1 MLGSQSVA
9 QRDRSQSNRG
19 NLMRILI
26 SALLLVPAAAL
37 ASSALDGTWKTRTDT
52 MRVTGKP
59 DVFAIVDGTY
69 TCSSCVPAVK
79 IQADGADHKVAGH
92 DNYDSK
98 AVKVVD
104 PKTVEVTNKLAGKV
118 MATNTVTVSTDGSTL
133 TGKFTDY
140 SGTKPATGAYT
151 EKRVAAAAPGA
162 HAISGSWQA
171 EQMGEANDALRTV
184 SYEMKGDHFSM
195 HWNGQTYD
203 AKFDGKEYPITGD
216 PTHTVVTLKRID
228 ANTVEETDH
237 RMGKVTDEIRIA
249 ASKDGKTVEVTDKDP
264 QHGQT
269 TTYTLEKQ

>member
-1 MLGSQSVA
+1 
-9 QRDRSQSNRG
+9 
-19 NLMRILI
+19 MRIVI
-26 SALLLVPAAAL
+26 SALLLMPAAAL
-37 ASSALDGTWKTRTDT
+37 ASSAFDGTWKTRMDSMKT
-52 MRVTGKP
+52 TGKP
-59 DVFAIVDGTY
+59 DVYVIADGTY
-69 TCSSCVPAVK
+69 TCSSCNPEVK
-79 IQADGADHKVAGH
+79 VKADGADHTVTGH
-92 DNYDSK
+92 DYDSK
-98 AVKVVD
+98 AVKLVD
-104 PKTVEVTNKLAGKV
+104 AKTVEITNKLAGKV
-118 MATNTVTVSTDGSTL
+118 IVTNTMTVSPDGSTL
-133 TGKFTDY
+133 SGKFTDY

-249 ASKDGKTVEVTDKDP
+249 AAKDGKTVDITDKDMLR
-264 QHGQT
+264 GQT
-269 TTYTLEKQ
+269 TTYTLEKQKQ